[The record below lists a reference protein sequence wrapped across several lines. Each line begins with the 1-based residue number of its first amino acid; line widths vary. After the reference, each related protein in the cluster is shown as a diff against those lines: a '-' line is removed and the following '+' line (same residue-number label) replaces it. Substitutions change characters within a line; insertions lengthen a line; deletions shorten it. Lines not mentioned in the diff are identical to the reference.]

1 MKFLV
6 DENVGRSVVRYLRS
20 CGYDVVS
27 VQECCPGIQDLE
39 VCAWANK
46 EGRIIITNDKDFG
59 KLIFQ
64 ERLPNRGVVLLRLQD
79 EKGTNKVQVISKL
92 LIGHRD
98 RLLDHFVV
106 AFETGVKIRP
116 LPRSES
122 NA

>member
-46 EGRIIITNDKDFG
+46 EERIIITNDKDFG

-64 ERLPNRGVVLLRLQD
+64 ERLPNRGVILLRLQD
-79 EKGTNKVQVISKL
+79 EKVANKIEVISKL
-92 LIGHRD
+92 LTGYGD
-98 RLLDHFVV
+98 KLLDRFVV
-106 AFETGVKIRP
+106 VFESGVKIRP
-116 LPRSES
+116 LPYSKSDE
-122 NA
+122 